1 MRRGALPAGLR
12 RLRRDRP
19 ALSST
24 GETMPIKSNYLFV
37 VSMDVD
43 PDKEALFNEVY
54 DTEHVPNLL
63 KVPGVHA
70 AARMA
75 GEPFVLNIGGE
86 EKRIAQDG
94 PRYTA
99 IYEIDGPHVWALARR
114 GAPLHP
120 QPAARA
126 LQVAL
131 AALPSSADQSIARA
145 VARAGAPSEPAMF
158 RPRNMISVQRPESG
172 ARPVTC
178 SAIRTPWL
186 SSV

>member
-1 MRRGALPAGLR
+1 MLAVFAAANLGHDRTIANAPWALPAGLR

-99 IYEIDGPHVWALARR
+99 IYEIDGPHVLVSREWAQASEAGRWPGEVRPYTRNRR
-114 GAPLHP
+114 H
-120 QPAARA
+120 A
-126 LQVAL
+126 LYKL
-131 AALPSSADQSIARA
+131 R
-145 VARAGAPSEPAMF
+145 
-158 RPRNMISVQRPESG
+158 
-172 ARPVTC
+172 
-178 SAIRTPWL
+178 
-186 SSV
+186 

>member
-1 MRRGALPAGLR
+1 MRHGALPAGLR
-12 RLRRDRP
+12 RLRRNRP

-86 EKRIAQDG
+86 ESRIAQDG
-94 PRYTA
+94 PRHTA
-99 IYEIDGPHVWALARR
+99 IYEIDGPHVLVNREWAQASEAGRWAGEVRPYTRNRR
-114 GAPLHP
+114 H
-120 QPAARA
+120 A
-126 LQVAL
+126 LYKL
-131 AALPSSADQSIARA
+131 R
-145 VARAGAPSEPAMF
+145 
-158 RPRNMISVQRPESG
+158 
-172 ARPVTC
+172 
-178 SAIRTPWL
+178 
-186 SSV
+186 